1 MPTAAKYTKE
11 NVVTRL
17 SPKNEKSDASP
28 LAKTDTTVPTIQ
40 QKLRNQYENY
50 QNQNQNQNQSEDNST
65 SEAPKVK
72 GQFNDMVRA

>member
-40 QKLRNQYENY
+40 QKLRDQYENY
-50 QNQNQNQNQSEDNST
+50 QNQNQNQSEDNST
-65 SEAPKVK
+65 ASEAPKVK
-72 GQFNDMVRA
+72 GQFNDMVRT